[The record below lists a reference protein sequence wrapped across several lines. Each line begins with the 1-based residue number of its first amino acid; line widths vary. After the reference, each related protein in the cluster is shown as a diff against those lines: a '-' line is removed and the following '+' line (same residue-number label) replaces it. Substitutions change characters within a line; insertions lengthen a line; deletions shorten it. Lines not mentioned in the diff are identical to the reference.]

1 MNASTLASQLDAW
14 CQSYVT
20 AFCAYDVPAIS
31 AHWTFPATILVDG
44 DPVALDSR
52 TRFDRNTEKLCGFY
66 RRQGVAHAERTL
78 IGHMSMGE
86 ASAAI
91 RVADR
96 MVDTSGVEI
105 VAWQAAYTLLRTPA
119 GWRACLADAG
129 GEMQAWAA
137 RGTPLAGR

>member
-1 MNASTLASQLDAW
+1 MNASALASQLDAW

-20 AFCAYDVPAIS
+20 AFSAYDVPAIS

-44 DPVALDSR
+44 EPVALDSR
-52 TRFDRNTEKLCGFY
+52 ARFDRNTEKLCVFY
-66 RRQGVAHAERTL
+66 RQQGVARAERTL
-78 IGHMSMGE
+78 IGHMPMGE

-96 MVDTSGVEI
+96 MIDTLGAEI

-129 GEMQAWAA
+129 GEMKAWSA

>member
-1 MNASTLASQLDAW
+1 MDASALASQLDAW
-14 CQSYVT
+14 CQSYVA
-20 AFCAYDVPAIS
+20 AFSAYDVTAIS
-31 AHWTFPATILVDG
+31 AHWAFPAMILVDG
-44 DPVALDSR
+44 GPVALDSR
-52 TRFDRNTEKLCGFY
+52 ARFDRNTEKLCGFY
-66 RRQGVAHAERTL
+66 RQQGVASAERTL

-96 MVDTSGVEI
+96 MVDNSGAEI
-105 VAWQAAYTLLRTPA
+105 VAWQAAYTLLRTPV

-129 GEMQAWAA
+129 GELQAWAA